1 MNAIS
6 IENQREFSKR
16 LTTILNCGALNLA
29 MALGYRTHLFDV
41 MDAFESPQT
50 VSVVAKKAS
59 LNERY
64 VKEWLGV
71 MVSGGIVELSQS
83 SSGDDLFYLPRE
95 HADLITRRAGNSN
108 LGVYT
113 QEIPLLTTCAMEAVF
128 HGFSTGEGVTYRHYQ
143 AFYEFMAQLAN
154 AKHRAVLVDNFLPS
168 IMEGQLVEQL
178 RGGIHVCDLGCA
190 EGIAVMLMAQAFP
203 KSQFMGIDI
212 SDESIEKAR
221 VAASSKRLR
230 NVSFLNL
237 DAAFLKEKRYLLES
251 FDYVTA
257 FDSIHD
263 QTRPLDALINVH
275 AILKP
280 GGLFSMVDIAASS
293 NLSDNRDHPM
303 GPFLYTVSLMHCMPV
318 GLVDGGAGLGMMW
331 GRQGAV
337 KMLNKA
343 GFRTVQV
350 LDIPDDPFNLHFLCK
365 KIGCSHTMVIN
376 RAESPT

>member
-50 VSVVAKKAS
+50 VSVVAKRAG

-83 SSGDDLFYLPRE
+83 SSGDDLFCLPRE

-154 AKHRAVLVDNFLPS
+154 AKHRAVLVDNCLPC

-221 VAASSKRLR
+221 VEASSKRLR

-237 DAAFLKEKRYLLES
+237 DAAFLKDKRYLLES

-343 GFRTVQV
+343 GFRIVQV

-365 KIGCSHTMVIN
+365 KIG
-376 RAESPT
+376 

>member
-1 MNAIS
+1 MNANS
-6 IENQREFSKR
+6 IEKQREFSKR

-41 MDAFESPQT
+41 MDVFESPQT
-50 VSVVAKKAS
+50 VSVVAKRAG

-64 VKEWLGV
+64 IKEWLGV

-83 SSGDDLFYLPRE
+83 SSGDDLFYLPKE

-113 QEIPLLTTCAMEAVF
+113 QEIPLLTTCAMEPVLQ
-128 HGFSTGEGVTYRHYQ
+128 GFSTGEGVTYRHYP

-154 AKHRAVLVDNFLPS
+154 AKHRAVLVDKFLPS
-168 IMEGQLVEQL
+168 VAEGQLIERL
-178 RGGIHVCDLGCA
+178 RSGIHVCDLGCA
-190 EGIAVMLMAQAFP
+190 EGIAVMLMAEAFP
-203 KSQFMGIDI
+203 NSQFMGIDI

-221 VAASSKRLR
+221 GEASSKRLR

-237 DAAFLKEKRYLLES
+237 DAAFLKDNRQLLES

-275 AILKP
+275 AILKQ

-293 NLSDNRDHPM
+293 YLSDNRDHPM

-337 KMLNKA
+337 KMLNEA
-343 GFRTVQV
+343 GFRMVQV

-365 KIGCSHTMVIN
+365 KIG
-376 RAESPT
+376 

>member
-50 VSVVAKKAS
+50 VSVVAKKAG

-83 SSGDDLFYLPRE
+83 SSGDDLFCLPRE

-221 VAASSKRLR
+221 VEASSKRLR

-237 DAAFLKEKRYLLES
+237 DAAFLKDKRYLLES

-343 GFRTVQV
+343 GFRIVQV

-365 KIGCSHTMVIN
+365 KIG
-376 RAESPT
+376 

>member
-50 VSVVAKKAS
+50 VSVVAKRAG

-178 RGGIHVCDLGCA
+178 RSGIHVCDLGCA
-190 EGIAVMLMAQAFP
+190 EGIAVVLMAQAFP

-221 VAASSKRLR
+221 VEASSKRLR

-237 DAAFLKEKRYLLES
+237 DAAFLKDKRYLLES

-343 GFRTVQV
+343 GFRIVQV

-365 KIGCSHTMVIN
+365 KIG
-376 RAESPT
+376 

>member
-50 VSVVAKKAS
+50 VSVVAKRAG

-95 HADLITRRAGNSN
+95 HADLITRRAGSSN

-221 VAASSKRLR
+221 VEASSKRLR

-237 DAAFLKEKRYLLES
+237 DAAFLKDKPYLLES

-263 QTRPLDALINVH
+263 QTRPLDALVNVH

-318 GLVDGGAGLGMMW
+318 GLVSLSGMVETP
-331 GRQGAV
+331 RLQA
-337 KMLNKA
+337 
-343 GFRTVQV
+343 
-350 LDIPDDPFNLHFLCK
+350 K
-365 KIGCSHTMVIN
+365 KSL
-376 RAESPT
+376 